1 LQLRETVMRSNLG
14 ILLAGALVIGLSSPV
29 LAAGGNEEDAAVPPG
44 SFVSTMAAPGAI
56 SAEAVQAAA
65 IPAQPVKAVRL
76 ARAVAK

>member
-56 SAEAVQAAA
+56 SAEAVQAA
-65 IPAQPVKAVRL
+65 ISAQPVKAVRL